1 VPRKADPP
9 SPFVAAQRERLRA
22 TVSLGP
28 CLDLACGRGRHAVFA
43 ASAGLRVVALDRD
56 ASLLR
61 KLASQATAEQLAI
74 HALRADAESPL
85 GLPFPPARFGAVLVT
100 RFLFRPLAP
109 AIAALLAPGGLLVY
123 ETFTERQRELG
134 YGPGKQAFLLESGEL
149 PRLFSELEVVESV
162 EGLVGTGTS
171 AAWLAGLVA
180 RKAARA

>member
-9 SPFVAAQRERLRA
+9 SPFVVAQRERLRA
-22 TVSLGP
+22 TLPLGP
-28 CLDLACGRGRHAVFA
+28 CLDLACGRGRHALFA
-43 ASAGLRVVALDRD
+43 ASAGLRVIALDRD
-56 ASLLR
+56 AALLR
-61 KLASQATAEQLAI
+61 KLATQATAERLAI

-134 YGPGKQAFLLESGEL
+134 YGPRNAAFLLEPREL
-149 PRLFSELEVVESV
+149 PRLFPGLAVVESV
-162 EGLVGTGTS
+162 EGLVGSGTS
-171 AAWLAGLVA
+171 RAWLAGLVA
-180 RKAARA
+180 RRAG